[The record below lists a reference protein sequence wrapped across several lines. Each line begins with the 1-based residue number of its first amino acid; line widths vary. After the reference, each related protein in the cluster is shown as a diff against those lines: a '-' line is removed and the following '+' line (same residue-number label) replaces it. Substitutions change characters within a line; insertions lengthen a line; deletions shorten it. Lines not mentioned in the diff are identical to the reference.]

1 MAIETEARPSLG
13 TLFKGLT
20 SDLST
25 LVRSEVALA
34 KLEVR
39 QAIAGL
45 GASSALLVAALFC
58 GLLGLG
64 FLFVTALLGL
74 VALGVPAWL
83 SSLIVT
89 IVLFIIATVLGLSG
103 KKKITKVQFL
113 PAATID
119 NIKTDIDAIRSGIER
134 AKETA

>member
-89 IVLFIIATVLGLSG
+89 IVLFLIATVLGLSG
-103 KKKITKVQFL
+103 KKKITTVQFL